1 VATLPTVESLE
12 DRPLSGFRA
21 GSGGQIVV
29 GGARTT
35 ASVIIPPD
43 FETAANETIEA
54 SFNDSSVREQ
64 ESFAATFNIK
74 VTECFSPAMDHT
86 ISLNRRDRTL
96 FSETEFLGARVLT
109 SSEQMARGKW
119 VTISIY
125 VETYAPGTH
134 IFMVVT
140 SLPRIIG
147 QTTVDRDGSAVLTAS
162 VPLEA
167 IGPGAHRIRV
177 IGERV
182 LGGVSVDDKGQIN
195 ISDETVQEIKK
206 FDTGT
211 TAIARIRG
219 VAIDSESREV
229 VRYIPLREPTP
240 WYWMLIPLL
249 TLVVLSVLRRQR
261 RLLGSRFRLGLL
273 LASATGL
280 VPAWIGWSGLF
291 FDLATAGLLAVVI
304 APVLLFATRV
314 RRLSHLE
321 SESGEPPMVLTEGV

>member
-1 VATLPTVESLE
+1 
-12 DRPLSGFRA
+12 
-21 GSGGQIVV
+21 
-29 GGARTT
+29 
-35 ASVIIPPD
+35 
-43 FETAANETIEA
+43 
-54 SFNDSSVREQ
+54 
-64 ESFAATFNIK
+64 
-74 VTECFSPAMDHT
+74 
-86 ISLNRRDRTL
+86 
-96 FSETEFLGARVLT
+96 
-109 SSEQMARGKW
+109 
-119 VTISIY
+119 
-125 VETYAPGTH
+125 
-134 IFMVVT
+134 
-140 SLPRIIG
+140 
-147 QTTVDRDGSAVLTAS
+147 
-162 VPLEA
+162 
-167 IGPGAHRIRV
+167 V

-211 TAIARIRG
+211 TAIVRIRG

-229 VRYIPLREPTP
+229 VRHIPLREPTP